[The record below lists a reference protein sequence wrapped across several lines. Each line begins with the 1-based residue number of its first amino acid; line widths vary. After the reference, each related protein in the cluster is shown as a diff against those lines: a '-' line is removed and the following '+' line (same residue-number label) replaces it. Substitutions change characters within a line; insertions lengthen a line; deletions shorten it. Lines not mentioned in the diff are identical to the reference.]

1 MSWFTDIFTG
11 GIGDVV
17 KGAVDIFDDLHT
29 SDEEKSNAKLKLTA
43 LLQSFEEKQ
52 LAAAVDFEKQ
62 VTERHANDMKSDSWL
77 SKNIRPLGL
86 LFMLVTL
93 VLLVYLTIFTDLT
106 QMQYDALES
115 WIAPLIGLVGAMVTF
130 YYGSR
135 GMEKIKKIGTGS

>member
-29 SDEEKSNAKLKLTA
+29 SDDEKAEAKLKFQA
-43 LLQSFEEKQ
+43 LIQSFEEKQ
-52 LAAAVDFEKQ
+52 LAAQVDFEKQ

-86 LFMLVTL
+86 LFMLVSL
-93 VLLVYLTIFTDLT
+93 VLLVYLTTFTELT
-106 QMQYDALES
+106 EMQHSVLTS
-115 WIAPLIGLVGAMVTF
+115 WIAPVVGLVGAMVTF
-130 YYGSR
+130 YYSSR
-135 GMEKIKKIGTGS
+135 GFEKINKIRNK